1 MAKKIR
7 STSLSVLI
15 AFVFLAIT
23 VSTVFAA
30 PPLDVHI
37 QVDEL
42 ISGIG
47 VDEPFTASGS
57 AVNAG
62 LICAVGLVQDVS
74 VSTSGAPSAPYR
86 IIQVLK
92 RFTCADGTI
101 DVSMVVQLDLTTNY
115 TTASWRVVSGTGNY
129 AGLRGSGSLVGTPI
143 VAGES
148 IRDDYY
154 GSLH

>member
-1 MAKKIR
+1 VTKKVRTTTHSI
-7 STSLSVLI
+7 LI
-15 AFVFLAIT
+15 AFVLLAVT

-30 PPLDVHI
+30 PPMDVHI
-37 QVDEL
+37 QVDEF
-42 ISGIG
+42 IGGIG

-57 AVNAG
+57 AVDAG
-62 LICAVGLVQDVS
+62 LICATGMVQDVS

-92 RFTCADGTI
+92 RFSCGDGTI
-101 DVSMVVQLDLTTNY
+101 DVSMVVQLDLATNY

-148 IRDDYY
+148 IHDDYY
-154 GSLH
+154 GNLH